1 MTAPAKSRLGRETA
15 RSSTARTA
23 RVALGGAVLLL
34 TGVAARAALRGTL
47 LAGRSAVRLLALWR
61 VAAGLLA
68 VALLRRRAVLALRG
82 RSAVL
87 ATLRWGTAVALL
99 GRRSVA
105 ARSRVSLLVLG
116 IVGAVDGAKEELD
129 DPQIGGEVNR
139 GVGAHHLLLLVLE
152 VC

>member
-68 VALLRRRAVLALRG
+68 VALLRRAVLALRG